1 LLVAWDNIV
10 QPKYVGGLGFRDLE
24 LFNLAL
30 LAKQAWRVL
39 QDSGSLSARV
49 LKAVFFYRSQQ
60 GSLHLFFI
68 YFYSSSLIRSHR
80 ESNMGLLGATL
91 VL

>member
-49 LKAVFFYRSQQ
+49 LKAVFFLPKSAGKPPPIFYIF
-60 GSLHLFFI
+60 LF
-68 YFYSSSLIRSHR
+68 
-80 ESNMGLLGATL
+80 
-91 VL
+91 

>member
-49 LKAVFFYRSQQ
+49 LKAVFFFTEVSREASTYF
-60 GSLHLFFI
+60 LYIFI
-68 YFYSSSLIRSHR
+68 L
-80 ESNMGLLGATL
+80 AP
-91 VL
+91 